1 MINSK
6 PVTLFKTALI
16 HRTHSSCRN
25 ASENLT
31 RLRSLSFS
39 STSNSDVN
47 PPSTRN
53 SVSHFFE
60 HRSSFL
66 IKLVYVLRDGIRT
79 NLIKSSGSI
88 SFILY
93 SSSLLSIWSLELI
106 PNPPA
111 CANFFHFT
119 DMLTAFKR
127 KHTLETEWQL
137 MYAKAWCFYP
147 FFRPRVS
154 ACYALLYAR
163 VRRFDSALAI

>member
-6 PVTLFKTALI
+6 PATLFKTALI

-25 ASENLT
+25 ASENFA

-39 STSNSDVN
+39 RTSNSDVN

-60 HRSSFL
+60 HCSSFL
-66 IKLVYVLRDGIRT
+66 IKLVYVFRDGIRT

-88 SFILY
+88 SLILC

-111 CANFFHFT
+111 CANLFHFT
-119 DMLTAFKR
+119 DMFTVFRR
-127 KHTLETEWQL
+127 KPSLQ
-137 MYAKAWCFYP
+137 
-147 FFRPRVS
+147 
-154 ACYALLYAR
+154 
-163 VRRFDSALAI
+163 IG